1 MMRVLSG
8 DTVAQ
13 AKLHVPRKQI
23 SPFENHRDV
32 HFIHPELMHCF
43 TR

>member
-23 SPFENHRDV
+23 SPFEIIV
-32 HFIHPELMHCF
+32 MFILF
-43 TR
+43 VLN